1 MGGVTQEAVTSLKN
15 TCGTTRSTL
24 KKLLVE
30 VFFLTLADGRFRI
43 FSNIRPLEK
52 SVGLKNAPGYM
63 TMSTRI
69 VGCIWLRTDASVCSQ
84 MYHGHSRQHTFRGV
98 ERSKNFESTHLRL
111 HPPS

>member
-1 MGGVTQEAVTSLKN
+1 MGGVTQEAATSLKN

-24 KKLLVE
+24 NELLVE

-69 VGCIWLRTDASVCSQ
+69 VGCIWLRTDASVGSQ
-84 MYHGHSRQHTFRGV
+84 MYHGHSCQHTFRGV
-98 ERSKNFESTHLRL
+98 ERSKNFESTLRL
-111 HPPS
+111 HPRE